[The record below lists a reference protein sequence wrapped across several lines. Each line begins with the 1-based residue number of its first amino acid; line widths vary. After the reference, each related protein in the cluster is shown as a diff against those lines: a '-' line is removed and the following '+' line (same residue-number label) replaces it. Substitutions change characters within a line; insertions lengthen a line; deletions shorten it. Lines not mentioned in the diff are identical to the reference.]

1 MKPSGSNDRK
11 KALECFNVRKSYVMS
26 KEVVVEALKGIT
38 FSVGYGEM
46 VSIMGPSGSGKS
58 TLLHILG
65 TLDKPTEGSVLIDGQ
80 DTTKL
85 TERELGVIRRDKIG
99 FVFQFFN
106 LLTNLSALDN
116 VVLPMVLSNRYSVSE
131 AKKRARLLLKLM
143 GLPEERLRNKPRQ
156 LSGGQQQMV
165 AIARAI
171 SNNPTYVLADEPT
184 GNLDVDSSVRV
195 VSTVRMIN
203 RLYGQTIIIVTHNPE
218 VAKVAGKLYFMRD
231 GLLSEEPSLSFAPVS
246 DAGKTTFW
254 DEEKLKIH
262 AELLELE
269 EASLKRRFLEG
280 RIDEEEF
287 EKNIRRLLNLSQ
299 DKGEVERV

>member
-1 MKPSGSNDRK
+1 
-11 KALECFNVRKSYVMS
+11 MS
-26 KEVVVEALKGIT
+26 KEVVVEALRGVT
-38 FSVGYGEM
+38 FSVRYGEM

-85 TERELGVIRRDKIG
+85 TERELGIIRRDKIG

-116 VVLPMVLSNRYSVSE
+116 VVLPMVLSNRYNVSE
-131 AKKRARLLLKLM
+131 AKKRAKLLLKLV

-171 SNNPTYVLADEPT
+171 SNSPTYVLADEPT

-195 VSTVRMIN
+195 VSTLRMIN
-203 RLYGQTIIIVTHNPE
+203 NLYGQTIIIVTHNPE
-218 VAKVAGKLYFMRD
+218 VAKVANKVYFMRD
-231 GLLSEEPSLSFAPVS
+231 GLLSEEPSLSLSHLS
-246 DAGKTTFW
+246 DATQKTFW
-254 DEEKLKIH
+254 DEEKIRIH
-262 AELLELE
+262 SELLDLE
-269 EASLKRRFLEG
+269 ELSLKRRFLEG
-280 RIDEEEF
+280 QVDEEEF
-287 EKNIRRLLNLSQ
+287 EKNIRRILSLKP
-299 DKGEVERV
+299 DKRGVDKY

>member
-1 MKPSGSNDRK
+1 MKPSGSNDQ

-26 KEVVVEALKGIT
+26 KEVVVEALRGVT
-38 FSVGYGEM
+38 FSVRYGEM

-58 TLLHILG
+58 TLLHVLG

-85 TERELGVIRRDKIG
+85 TERELGIIRRDKIG

-116 VVLPMVLSNRYSVSE
+116 VVLPMVLSNRYNVSE
-131 AKKRARLLLKLM
+131 AKKRAKLLLKLV
-143 GLPEERLRNKPRQ
+143 GLPEERFRNKPRQ

-171 SNNPTYVLADEPT
+171 SNSPTYVLADEPT

-195 VSTVRMIN
+195 VSAMRMIN
-203 RLYGQTIIIVTHNPE
+203 HLYGQTIIIVTHNPE
-218 VAKVAGKLYFMRD
+218 VAKVANKVYFMRD
-231 GLLSEEPSLSFAPVS
+231 GLLSEEPSLSLSHVS
-246 DAGKTTFW
+246 DATKKTLW
-254 DEEKLKIH
+254 DEEKIKIH
-262 AELLELE
+262 SELLDLE
-269 EASLKRRFLEG
+269 EFSLKRRFLEG
-280 RIDEEEF
+280 RVDEEEF
-287 EKNIRRLLNLSQ
+287 EKNIRRLLSLKP
-299 DKGEVERV
+299 DKRRVERN

>member
-1 MKPSGSNDRK
+1 MKPSGSNDQ

-26 KEVVVEALKGIT
+26 KEVVVEALRGVT
-38 FSVGYGEM
+38 FSVRYGEM

-85 TERELGVIRRDKIG
+85 TERELGIIRRDKIG

-116 VVLPMVLSNRYSVSE
+116 VVLPMVLSNRYNVSE
-131 AKKRARLLLKLM
+131 AKKRAKLLLKLV

-171 SNNPTYVLADEPT
+171 SNSPTYVLADEPT

-195 VSTVRMIN
+195 VSTLRMIN
-203 RLYGQTIIIVTHNPE
+203 NLYGQTIIIVTHNPE
-218 VAKVAGKLYFMRD
+218 VAKVANKVYFMRD
-231 GLLSEEPSLSFAPVS
+231 GLLSEEPSLSLSHLS
-246 DAGKTTFW
+246 DATQKTFW
-254 DEEKLKIH
+254 DEEKIRIH
-262 AELLELE
+262 SELLDLE
-269 EASLKRRFLEG
+269 ELSLKRRFLEG
-280 RIDEEEF
+280 QVDEEEF
-287 EKNIRRLLNLSQ
+287 EKNIRRILSLKP
-299 DKGEVERV
+299 DKRGVDKY

>member
-1 MKPSGSNDRK
+1 
-11 KALECFNVRKSYVMS
+11 MS
-26 KEVVVEALKGIT
+26 KEVVVEALRGVT
-38 FSVGYGEM
+38 FSVRYGEM

-85 TERELGVIRRDKIG
+85 TERELGIIRRDKIG
-99 FVFQFFN
+99 FVFQFVN

-116 VVLPMVLSNRYSVSE
+116 VVLPMVLSNRYNVSE
-131 AKKRARLLLKLM
+131 AKKRAKLLLKLV

-171 SNNPTYVLADEPT
+171 SNSPTYVLADEPT

-195 VSTVRMIN
+195 VSTLRMIN
-203 RLYGQTIIIVTHNPE
+203 NLYGQTIIIVTHNPE
-218 VAKVAGKLYFMRD
+218 VAKVANKVYFMRD
-231 GLLSEEPSLSFAPVS
+231 GLLSEEPSLSLSHLS
-246 DAGKTTFW
+246 DATQKTFW
-254 DEEKLKIH
+254 DEEKIRIH
-262 AELLELE
+262 SELLDLE
-269 EASLKRRFLEG
+269 ELSLKRRFLEG
-280 RIDEEEF
+280 QVDEEEF
-287 EKNIRRLLNLSQ
+287 EKNIRRILSLKP
-299 DKGEVERV
+299 DKRGVDKY